1 MARNGLRGRVI
12 RRSALWVFVGH
23 AKHAGFLIP
32 ELSSIPQNI
41 MLIFLQI
48 TDLSLTI
55 CVCVCVCVLD
65 LSHLQSLCMCIHIY
79 IPLPQSYNAL
89 QLSR

>member
-12 RRSALWVFVGH
+12 RQSVLWVFVGH

-48 TDLSLTI
+48 TDHPWHYTSI
-55 CVCVCVCVLD
+55 CL
-65 LSHLQSLCMCIHIY
+65 LPA
-79 IPLPQSYNAL
+79 PLL
-89 QLSR
+89 ERT